1 VARAAPGA
9 PTAAVGQ
16 PLQVRLRAAAPAGLP
31 LTIRHALAAGVQ
43 VDTPSLEA
51 LVRAGK
57 LVRFESADGVLELSA
72 PALSPGQVLDASYRV
87 IPTLAGTL
95 HAPASTLSVGTGA
108 GKTTYLPSP
117 PLVVR

>member
-1 VARAAPGA
+1 
-9 PTAAVGQ
+9 
-16 PLQVRLRAAAPAGLP
+16 
-31 LTIRHALAAGVQ
+31 
-43 VDTPSLEA
+43 
-51 LVRAGK
+51 
-57 LVRFESADGVLELSA
+57 VLELSA